1 MKVSFWLIDINSETK
16 EGKTELWLWGI
27 DDHEERVLVID
38 RSFVDYFYAVVAD
51 GYDPT
56 KVKAKIMEIPN
67 TMVVNAEIVSR
78 KFFGKPV
85 NAIKVYCENV
95 GNTAKLLR
103 SLEGVKD
110 VLEDDIRISMH
121 YIVDNDLVPCSWH
134 QVEAQEEKNELGVR
148 ADRIYIAQAP
158 PKASEKPDF
167 PQLRILSFSMACYS
181 REGSPKP
188 DRNPV
193 VIISTITDRG
203 EEKQFIAGEDR
214 NDKLLLEQFIKHVQE
229 YDPDIIVGFGTNTLD
244 WSYLVERCRIL
255 KMKLGLD
262 RVQAEP
268 HTSVYGHVSLTG
280 IASLDLEDFMNQF
293 PDVKVETLEN
303 LADHLILTK
312 LKKPVIIE
320 DVDFADYWDNKQRRV
335 ELTAFSMNRARSIK
349 GISDLVLDLALQ
361 LSILVGLPLD
371 HVMTAAVGFRVEWF
385 MIKQAQ
391 KIGELVPKRTEQH
404 YRSYAGG
411 LSSQSPTW
419 TP

>member
-1 MKVSFWLIDINSETK
+1 VKVSFCLLDINSETK
-16 EGKTELWLWGI
+16 AGKTELWLWGI
-27 DDHEERVLVID
+27 DDHENRVLVIE
-38 RSFVDYFYAVVAD
+38 RNFVNYFYAVVAD

-56 KVKAKIMEIPN
+56 KITAEIMKVPN
-67 TMVVNAEIVSR
+67 TLVVNAEIVSR

-85 NAIKVYCENV
+85 QAIKVYCENAC
-95 GNTAKLLR
+95 NAAKLLR
-103 SLEGVKD
+103 NLEGVKD

-158 PKASEKPDF
+158 PKAFEKPDY

-193 VIISTITDRG
+193 VIISTITDKG

-214 NDKLLLEQFIKHVQE
+214 NDKLLLEHFIKHVQD

-262 RVQAEP
+262 RVQVEP

-293 PDVKVETLEN
+293 PEVKVETLEN

-320 DVDFADYWDNKQRRV
+320 DVDFADYWDNKQRRL

-349 GISDLVLDLALQ
+349 GISDL
-361 LSILVGLPLD
+361 LPPRPRRRFHRPRRPSARPAHLRRP
-371 HVMTAAVGFRVEWF
+371 A
-385 MIKQAQ
+385 
-391 KIGELVPKRTEQH
+391 
-404 YRSYAGG
+404 
-411 LSSQSPTW
+411 
-419 TP
+419 